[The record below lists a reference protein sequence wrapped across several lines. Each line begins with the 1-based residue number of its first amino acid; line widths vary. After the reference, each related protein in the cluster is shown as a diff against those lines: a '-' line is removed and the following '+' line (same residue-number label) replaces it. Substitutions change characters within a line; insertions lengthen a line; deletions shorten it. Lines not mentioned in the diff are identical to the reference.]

1 MARQVAV
8 VMAAGKGTRMKS
20 ELPKVLIPVLG
31 RPMVRYVVDALR
43 AGGIERIVVIVG
55 YRGELVRQELQN
67 EPGVEFAEQR
77 EQLGTGHAVMMSREA
92 LAQHQGPVLV
102 VAGDSPMLQRDSV
115 ARLMAEY
122 EHGHPACIL
131 GTGYK
136 SDPRGLGRIVRD
148 ERRQFLRIVEERDAS
163 EAERAIT
170 EVNLSCYVFD
180 GRELFGALDQL
191 KPQNAQGE
199 YYLTD
204 CPGLLLAAGKEVRA
218 LDVLKPVE
226 SLSINTP
233 DELAVVEAALR
244 EQK

>member
-1 MARQVAV
+1 
-8 VMAAGKGTRMKS
+8 MKS

-31 RPMVRYVVDALR
+31 RPMIRYVIEALR
-43 AGGIERIVVIVG
+43 AGGVEQIVVIVG
-55 YRGELVRQELQN
+55 YRADLVRQELQN

-77 EQLGTGHAVMMSREA
+77 EQLGTGHAVMMARET
-92 LAQHQGPVLV
+92 LAGHQGPVMV
-102 VAGDSPMLQRDSV
+102 VAGDSPMLQSDSV

-122 EHGHPACIL
+122 ERGQPACIL

-148 ERRQFLRIVEERDAS
+148 EKRQFRRIVEERDAS
-163 EAERAIT
+163 EAERTIT

-180 GRELFGALDQL
+180 GRELFRALDQL

-204 CPGLLLAAGKEVRA
+204 CPGILLAAGKEVRA
-218 LDVLKPVE
+218 LDVLQPVE

-233 DELAVVEAALR
+233 DELGAVEAALS
-244 EQK
+244 EQGK